1 MADGYIDL
9 TPIIRAVE
17 RSEAR
22 MTASIGIVSG
32 QISETQ
38 ARLQALRAEVEEMR
52 RQQAFAAALQRA
64 LTEIIRVRQEL
75 EEKFGT
81 HKLVREYML
90 GILQAAD
97 LSLIQESTISRCT
110 EELML
115 SAPNYWLAPC
125 LIALSAWISNNE
137 SLAKRAVKEAM
148 IRDEEKTSL
157 LFALVCRRN
166 GRTNTCFEWLSR
178 YFALQNPKNMR
189 KSIIAYIDA
198 YSNGVFGE
206 DKDNVCK
213 EHIQRWMKSLKDNNP
228 NFDAQQQAYWEN
240 YYARIAST
248 MPSLGQDY
256 EVLKSI
262 CLESNTIDEY
272 VRRIVAVDNAGGIRA
287 SFNEILVA
295 EIDRR
300 ELVEEIDNQLKLLVT
315 EYEKAEEGLRKEE
328 QYFSL
333 VKKYSGN
340 EELARKFIQ
349 ADEKKRYDPPVDF
362 AQRLSRSITEGGESS
377 SSTTISAK
385 KTAVRLLSD
394 YIEGAFDKFVTE
406 KQGTYPQEIGLVIT
420 EPGVKV
426 SGAVGNGF
434 KWSARTRNAEN
445 RESLKT
451 SLGSQYDKTREEAVS
466 KINNLWAY
474 IWFGVAGALLLLGFI
489 VGIVAAVGAEDFF
502 SFFMPMMVFGIGAF
516 LVAFF
521 LGFRKMKKNKR
532 NKETL
537 TNYYNA
543 QKAKNLNILDTAL
556 DARVRINKLVEDFEA
571 NENSKKLF

>member
-1 MADGYIDL
+1 MADGYVDL
-9 TPIIRAVE
+9 TPVIRAVE

-22 MTASIGIVSG
+22 MTAGIAAVG
-32 QISETQ
+32 LQVSETQ

-81 HKLVREYML
+81 HKQVREYML

-97 LSLIQESTISRCT
+97 LSLIQESTIARCT

-137 SLAKRAVKEAM
+137 SLAKRAVKEAVL
-148 IRDEEKTSL
+148 RDDEKTSL

-166 GRTNTCFEWLSR
+166 GRTDTCFEWLSR
-178 YFALQNPKNMR
+178 YFAMQDEKRMK

-213 EHIQRWMKSLKDNNP
+213 EHIQRWMRSLKENNP
-228 NFDAQQQAYWEN
+228 NFDAQQQAYWEA

-272 VRRIVAVDNAGGIRA
+272 VKRIAAVDNAGGIRA
-287 SFNEILVA
+287 SFNDILVA

-300 ELVEEIDNQLKLLVT
+300 ELVAEIDNQLTLLVT
-315 EYEKAEEGLRKEE
+315 GYEDAEEGLRREE
-328 QYFSL
+328 QYFEA
-333 VKKYSGN
+333 VKKYQGN
-340 EELARKFIQ
+340 EELAKKFVRR
-349 ADEKKRYDPPVDF
+349 DEEKRYDPPVDF
-362 AQRLSRSITEGGESS
+362 AKRLSESITDGGN
-377 SSTTISAK
+377 TTISAR

-394 YIEGAFDKFVTE
+394 YIEGAFGKFVSE
-406 KQGTYPQEIGLVIT
+406 KKGTYPQEIGLQIV
-420 EPGVKV
+420 EPGVKAG
-426 SGAVGNGF
+426 SATGSGF
-434 KWSARTRNAEN
+434 KWSARTKNAEN
-445 RESLKT
+445 RETLKASL
-451 SLGSQYDKTREEAVS
+451 SQQYDKTKTESLAKVT
-466 KINNLWAY
+466 NLWAY
-474 IWFGVAGALLLLGFI
+474 IWLGVAAALLI
-489 VGIVAAVGAEDFF
+489 VGFFIGVISAVADEEFG
-502 SFFMPMMVFGIGAF
+502 SFFGPMILFGIGAF
-516 LVAFF
+516 FAGFF
-521 LGFRKMKKNKR
+521 GGLKKLMANKR
-532 NKETL
+532 NKATMEA
-537 TNYYNA
+537 YYDA
-543 QKAKNLNILDTAL
+543 QKAKNLNVLDTAL
-556 DARVRINKLVEDFEA
+556 NARVRINQLVEDFEN
-571 NENSKKLF
+571 NENATKLF

>member
-22 MTASIGIVSG
+22 MTAGIAAVGLQVSD
-32 QISETQ
+32 TQ
-38 ARLQALRAEVEEMR
+38 AKLQALRAEVEEMR

-90 GILQAAD
+90 GILQASD
-97 LSLIQESTISRCT
+97 MKLIQESTIARCT

-137 SLAKRAVKEAM
+137 SLAKRAVKIAIE
-148 IRDEEKTSL
+148 RDDEKTSL

-178 YFALQNPKNMR
+178 YFAMQDETKMK

-213 EHIQRWMKSLKDNNP
+213 EHIQRWMRSLKENNP
-228 NFDAQQQAYWEN
+228 NFDAEQQAYWEA
-240 YYARIAST
+240 YYARLASVS
-248 MPSLGQDY
+248 PSLGQDY

-262 CLESNTIDEY
+262 CLESNSIDEY
-272 VRRIVAVDNAGGIRA
+272 VRRIVAVDSEGGIRA

-295 EIDRR
+295 EIDRK
-300 ELVEEIDNQLKLLVT
+300 ELVAEIDNQLTLLVT
-315 EYEKAEEGLRKEE
+315 GYEEAEEGLRKEE
-328 QYFSL
+328 KYFEA
-333 VKKYSGN
+333 VKKYGGN
-340 EELARKFIQ
+340 EALAQKLVQ
-349 ADEKKRYDPPVDF
+349 KDEAKRYDPPVDF
-362 AQRLSRSITEGGESS
+362 AKRLSESITSGGTA
-377 SSTTISAK
+377 TTSAR

-394 YIEGAFDKFVTE
+394 YIEGAFSKFVGE
-406 KQGTYPQEIGLVIT
+406 KKGTYPQEIGLVIT

-426 SGAVGNGF
+426 GGAVGNGF

-445 RESLKT
+445 REPLKASLAQ
-451 SLGSQYDKTREEAVS
+451 QYDKTKEEAVA
-466 KINNLWAY
+466 KITNLWAY
-474 IWFGVAGALLLLGFI
+474 IWLGVAAALLVFGFIIGIVSAVSAEEFGSFFGPMIFFGV
-489 VGIVAAVGAEDFF
+489 
-502 SFFMPMMVFGIGAF
+502 GAF
-516 LVAFF
+516 LVGFF

-532 NKETL
+532 NKAAL
-537 TNYYNA
+537 TAYYDE
-543 QKAKNLNILDTAL
+543 KKVKNLSILDMAL
-556 DARVRINKLVEDFEA
+556 NARVRINKLVEDFEN
-571 NENSKKLF
+571 NENSTKLF

>member
-22 MTASIGIVSG
+22 MTAGIAAVGLQVSD
-32 QISETQ
+32 TQ
-38 ARLQALRAEVEEMR
+38 AKLQALRAEVEEMR

-90 GILQAAD
+90 GILQASD
-97 LSLIQESTISRCT
+97 MKLIQESTIARCT

-137 SLAKRAVKEAM
+137 SLAKRAVKIAIE
-148 IRDEEKTSL
+148 RDDEKTSL

-178 YFALQNPKNMR
+178 YFAMQDEKKMK

-213 EHIQRWMKSLKDNNP
+213 EHIQRWMRSLQENNP
-228 NFDAQQQAYWEN
+228 NFDAEQQAYWEA
-240 YYARIAST
+240 YYARIASVS
-248 MPSLGQDY
+248 PSLGQDY

-272 VRRIVAVDNAGGIRA
+272 IRRIVAVDSEGGIRA
-287 SFNEILVA
+287 SFNDILVA
-295 EIDRR
+295 EIDRK
-300 ELVEEIDNQLKLLVT
+300 ELIAEIDNQLTLLVT
-315 EYEKAEEGLRKEE
+315 GYEEAEEGLRREE
-328 QYFSL
+328 KYFEA
-333 VKKYSGN
+333 VKRYSGN
-340 EELARKFIQ
+340 EALAQKFVQ
-349 ADEKKRYDPPVDF
+349 KDEAKRYDPPVDF
-362 AQRLSRSITEGGESS
+362 AKRLSESITDGGNA
-377 SSTTISAK
+377 TTSAR
-385 KTAVRLLSD
+385 KTAVRLLSG
-394 YIEGAFDKFVTE
+394 YIEGAFSKFVSE
-406 KQGTYPQEIGLVIT
+406 KKGTYPQEIGLVIT
-420 EPGVKV
+420 EPGVKAG
-426 SGAVGNGF
+426 SAVGNGF

-445 RESLKT
+445 REPLKASLAQ
-451 SLGSQYDKTREEAVS
+451 QYDKTKDEAVA
-466 KINNLWAY
+466 KVTNLWAY
-474 IWFGVAGALLLLGFI
+474 IWLGVAAALLVFGFFIGIISAVTAEEFGSFFGPMIFFGV
-489 VGIVAAVGAEDFF
+489 
-502 SFFMPMMVFGIGAF
+502 GAF
-516 LVAFF
+516 LVGFF
-521 LGFRKMKKNKR
+521 LGFRKMKANKR
-532 NKETL
+532 NKAKLIE
-537 TNYYNA
+537 YYTA
-543 QKAKNLNILDTAL
+543 QKAKNLNVLDTAL
-556 DARVRINKLVEDFEA
+556 NARVRINKLVEDFEN
-571 NENSKKLF
+571 NENSTKLF